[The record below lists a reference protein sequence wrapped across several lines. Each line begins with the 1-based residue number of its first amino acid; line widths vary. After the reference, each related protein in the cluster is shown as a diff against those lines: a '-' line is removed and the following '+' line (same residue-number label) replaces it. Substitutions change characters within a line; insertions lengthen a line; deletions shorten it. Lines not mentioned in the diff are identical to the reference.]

1 MLQGYTF
8 LIIKSIDLD
17 EQEAA
22 RLETLLYKH
31 DATKVYFK
39 DEFDNS
45 KNYFDPPS
53 ITHIV
58 TKSIDFIEYPQAQ
71 KSMIP
76 IVTPEWVHDSVERSA
91 VLPIK
96 SYNPNPDYFFRNCFV
111 CCTDNLPQG
120 DKELI
125 YAAVQAFGGN
135 YLDVLSK
142 YTTHLIAMD
151 MTNEKSIIA
160 SSLIHDPNCRDP
172 VMDIKIVLPHWIDHC
187 LIMGKKLD
195 EQKYLLPNSDS
206 FDMNASD
213 QAGELLMEIKNDFSA
228 PILDDSVPKS
238 SEDDSFKG
246 IDYFRGKRFYVC
258 SDFNLSQ
265 RLSNSIKGLIEKLGG
280 VIVSS
285 YSDDFDIYLGKYRHG
300 EAYQKSRAN
309 KRIIVAN
316 LQWLY
321 SIIVTKKWVLPLNS
335 NILYYP
341 IPPTHID
348 EFKSLRIS
356 ISNYS
361 GDSRAY
367 LSKLVTLMG
376 ATFTKTLTR
385 DNDYLVCAKPEGKKY
400 DAAMSKWIGMDGK
413 PEVKVVNHMWLEDCF
428 IQWLKLDHTD
438 AKYTNF
444 GNSDLGME
452 PLVGGAHLDD
462 DHLDE
467 LGDRNANVTGNVDDS
482 MSEDE
487 STQSRKIAP
496 PAPLTNTKREVT
508 SSGDLAKFAEKPVQ
522 EKEVEEDVMSIN
534 SPPNGTPNKSD
545 ISAEINSPKT
555 PNDFGESSVYN
566 ARYGGRSAA
575 KKAAAKL
582 HDNMSDLNAY
592 LQMSK
597 SSKKM
602 KSYMNELEQ
611 SANAKRKHLQENN
624 DPKTDEDTGSLDFK
638 RQRTDECSIIA
649 IMTGC
654 EQTIELAKNDYT
666 KLQSVGIKVIAN
678 LSKHTPNTLIAPKI
692 LRTEKFLRSLSKVDR
707 IIHPS
712 YIVDVLANAENNE
725 NVLNLYRIDDY
736 ALDKVNPSAN
746 ADLGVKSLHALLSK
760 KGTRGSLLQGVSLN
774 LSKNLNGGIEVISR
788 ILQDHGL
795 HKYEEVRTTLTKK
808 TPICSC
814 SFNGKEVSILIANK
828 NKDAK
833 LIASF
838 KKSYINGV
846 VLSWDW
852 CVSSIFAME
861 LQKFDDFKL

>member
-1 MLQGYTF
+1 MFQGYTF
-8 LIIKSIDLD
+8 LIIKSLDLD
-17 EQEAA
+17 DKEAA
-22 RLETLLYKH
+22 QLEAILNRH
-31 DATKVYFK
+31 NATRVYSK

-45 KNYFDPPS
+45 INYFDPPS
-53 ITHIV
+53 ITHII
-58 TKSIDFIEYPQAQ
+58 THSINFIEYSQAQ

-76 IVTPEWVHDSVERSA
+76 IVTPGWIYDSVERSMM
-91 VLPIK
+91 LPIK
-96 SYNPNPDYFFRNCFV
+96 SYNPNPNYFFRNCFV
-111 CCTDNLPQG
+111 CCADNLPQG

-160 SSLIHDPNCRDP
+160 SSLVHDSNCKDP

-187 LIMGKKLD
+187 LVMGRKLD
-195 EQKYLLPNSDS
+195 EESYVLPDSDS

-213 QAGELLMEIKNDFSA
+213 QAGELLNEIKNDFSA
-228 PILDDSVPKS
+228 PILNDSVPRS
-238 SEDDSFKG
+238 SDSESFAKV
-246 IDYFRGKRFYVC
+246 DYFRGKRFYLC

-265 RLSNSIKGLIEKLGG
+265 RLANSIKALIEKLGG
-280 VIVSS
+280 VIATTHKE
-285 YSDDFDIYLGKYRHG
+285 DIDIYLGKYRSG
-300 EAYQKSRAN
+300 EAYQKSRQN
-309 KRIIVAN
+309 KRIIIAN

-341 IPPTHID
+341 IPSKHID
-348 EFKSLRIS
+348 EFKNLKIS

-367 LSKLVTLMG
+367 LSKLITLMG

-385 DNDYLVCAKPEGKKY
+385 DNDFLVCAKPEGKKY
-400 DAAMSKWIGMDGK
+400 DAATSKWIGMDGK
-413 PEVKVVNHMWLEDCF
+413 PEVKIVNHMWLEDCF
-428 IQWLKLDHTD
+428 VQWMKLDHTD

-452 PLVGGAHLDD
+452 PLVGGAHLNS

-467 LGDRNANVTGNVDDS
+467 PDADNANVTSNVDDS

-487 STQSRKIAP
+487 STQSRKLIH
-496 PAPLTNTKREVT
+496 PAPLSTAKREVT
-508 SSGDLAKFAEKPVQ
+508 SSGDLIKFAQKPA
-522 EKEVEEDVMSIN
+522 EAENDDDDAMSIN
-534 SPPNGTPNKSD
+534 SPPNGTPSKSD

-555 PNDFGESSVYN
+555 PNDFDEPGVFNS
-566 ARYGGRSAA
+566 RYGGRSAA

-592 LQMSK
+592 LKMSK

-602 KSYMNELEQ
+602 ESYMNELENTIH
-611 SANAKRKHLQENN
+611 SKRKHLQGTN
-624 DPKTDEDTGSLDFK
+624 DSKADVDSSDLK
-638 RQRTDECSIIA
+638 RPRTDECSIIA

-654 EQTIELAKNDYT
+654 EQDIELSKSDYT
-666 KLQSVGIKVIAN
+666 KLQSIGIKVITD
-678 LSKHTPNTLIAPKI
+678 LSKYTPNTLIAPKI

-707 IIHPS
+707 IVHPS
-712 YIVDVLANAENNE
+712 FIIDVLANAENNGD
-725 NVLNLYRIDDY
+725 VLSLYRIDDY
-736 ALDKVNPSAN
+736 ALDKVNPLAN
-746 ADLGVKSLHALLSK
+746 ADLGVENLQSLLSK
-760 KGTRGSLLQGVSLN
+760 NDTRGNLLQGISLN
-774 LSKNLNGGIEVISR
+774 LSKNLNGGIDVISR

-795 HKYEEVRTTLTKK
+795 KEFEEVPATITKK

-814 SFNGKEVSILIANK
+814 SYNGKKVSILIANK
-828 NKDAK
+828 TKDLK
-833 LIASF
+833 LITSF
-838 KKSYINGV
+838 KRNHTNAM

-852 CVSSIFAME
+852 CVKSIFAMK
-861 LQKFDDFKL
+861 LQKFDEFEL

>member
-1 MLQGYTF
+1 MFQGYTF
-8 LIIKSIDLD
+8 LIVKSLDLD
-17 EQEAA
+17 DNEVAK
-22 RLETLLYKH
+22 LEKILTQH
-31 DATKVYFK
+31 NATKVYSK
-39 DEFDNS
+39 DEYDNS
-45 KNYFDPPS
+45 INYFDPPS

-58 TKSIDFIEYPQAQ
+58 TNSIDFIEYSPAQ

-76 IVTPEWVHDSVERSA
+76 IVTPEWVHNSVEQSTL
-91 VLPIK
+91 LPIK

-111 CCTDNLPQG
+111 CCADNLPQG

-125 YAAVQAFGGN
+125 YGAVQAFGGN

-160 SSLIHDPNCRDP
+160 SSLIHDPNCKDP
-172 VMDIKIVLPHWIDHC
+172 VMNIKIVLPHWIDHC
-187 LIMGKKLD
+187 LILGKKLD
-195 EQKYLLPNSDS
+195 EKEYTLPDSDS
-206 FDMNASD
+206 FDMNASG
-213 QAGELLMEIKNDFSA
+213 QAGELLNEIKNDFSV
-228 PILDDSVPKS
+228 PILDDSVPKD
-238 SEDDSFKG
+238 EDSFKDVG
-246 IDYFRGKRFYVC
+246 YFKGKRFYIS

-265 RLSNSIKGLIEKLGG
+265 RLANSVKALIEKLGG
-280 VIVSS
+280 VITT
-285 YSDDFDIYLGKYRHG
+285 YNDDIDIYLGKYRSG
-300 EAYQKSRAN
+300 EAYHKSRQN
-309 KRIIVAN
+309 SRIIIAN

-321 SIIVTKKWVLPLNS
+321 SILVTKKWVLPINS

-341 IPPTHID
+341 IPSKHID
-348 EFKSLRIS
+348 EFKNLKIS

-367 LSKLVTLMG
+367 LSKLITLMG

-385 DNDYLVCAKPEGKKY
+385 DNDFLVCAKPEGKKY
-400 DAAMSKWIGMDGK
+400 DAAVSKWIGMDGK
-413 PEVKVVNHMWLEDCF
+413 PEVQIVNHMWLEDCF
-428 IQWLKLDHTD
+428 VQWMKLDHTD

-444 GNSDLGME
+444 GNPDLGME
-452 PLVGGAHLDD
+452 PLVGGAHLDVD
-462 DHLDE
+462 KLDE
-467 LGDRNANVTGNVDDS
+467 PTEENGNVTGNVDDS

-487 STQSRKIAP
+487 STQSRKLVHP
-496 PAPLTNTKREVT
+496 VPLTSIKKEVT
-508 SSGDLAKFAEKPVQ
+508 SSGDLMKFVEKRG
-522 EKEVEEDVMSIN
+522 EENDDAVSVH

-555 PNDFGESSVYN
+555 PTDIAEANAFN

-592 LQMSK
+592 LEMSK

-602 KSYMNELEQ
+602 KSYMSELE
-611 SANAKRKHLQENN
+611 NTVKRKHLQETN
-624 DPKTDEDTGSLDFK
+624 DSKADTSSEDGIK
-638 RQRTDECSIIA
+638 RPRTDECSIIA

-654 EQTIELAKNDYT
+654 EQDIELTKSDYT
-666 KLQSVGIKVIAN
+666 KLQSIGIKVITD
-678 LSKHTPNTLIAPKI
+678 LSKYSPNTLIAPKI

-712 YIVDVLANAENNE
+712 YIVDVLANAENNGDI
-725 NVLNLYRIDDY
+725 LNLYRIDDY

-746 ADLGVKSLHALLSK
+746 VDLGVKSLHALLQKSSM
-760 KGTRGSLLQGVSLN
+760 RGKLFDGISLN
-774 LSKNLNGGIEVISR
+774 LSKNLNGGTEVIAR

-795 HKYEEVRTTLTKK
+795 KEFEEVPATLTKK

-814 SFNGKEVSILIANK
+814 IHNGKEVSILIANK
-828 NKDAK
+828 TKD
-833 LIASF
+833 LRLVTNF
-838 KKSYINGV
+838 KKTYSNGV

-852 CVSSIFAME
+852 CVKSIFSME
-861 LQKFDDFKL
+861 LQKFDEFKL